1 MGLFYIGW
9 TTDIGGQK
17 ICRIFEF
24 NNFVEA
30 VRFVNEIATITEEAW
45 HHPDVHIFYNKV
57 VLDLTTHDVS
67 GVSEKDYILAGKI
80 DEISK

>member
-24 NNFVEA
+24 NGFAEA
-30 VRFVNEIATITEEAW
+30 MRFVNEIATIAEEER
-45 HHPDVHIFYNKV
+45 HHPDVHIFYNKI
-57 VLDLTTHDVS
+57 VLDLTTHDAG
-67 GVSEKDYILAGKI
+67 GVSEKDFALAAKI